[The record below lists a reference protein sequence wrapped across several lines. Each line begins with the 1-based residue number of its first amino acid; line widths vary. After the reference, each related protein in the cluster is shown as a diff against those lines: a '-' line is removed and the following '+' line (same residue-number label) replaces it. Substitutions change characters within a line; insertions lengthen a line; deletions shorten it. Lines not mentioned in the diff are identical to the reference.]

1 MVSFVEKMMGVMM
14 EGMEGMMRHC
24 QDAVGEVS
32 ESARMPSKMT
42 EMMPRCLNIIMP
54 RLTKERRAEFALKM
68 ARVLSEQGSAEMTDA
83 ESEVFLSELSAAIRE
98 GVQRSPGQSAQ

>member
-1 MVSFVEKMMGVMM
+1 
-14 EGMEGMMRHC
+14 
-24 QDAVGEVS
+24 
-32 ESARMPSKMT
+32 
-42 EMMPRCLNIIMP
+42 
-54 RLTKERRAEFALKM
+54 M